1 MLEEVGFLSR
11 RLREEVQREASET
24 LKLAADRAR
33 DLITRIESGS
43 LPSTKIEG
51 GFRRDGFKGVMRVQ
65 QFPKHTLV
73 HVSDPGM
80 GYLLFTLRAD
90 AFGVLIV
97 PCGEGGWNQPQGN
110 QPQEDCHREWL
121 RDAILAEEKDAPQGL
136 PSIVLGSWPCTAWWC
151 RESCIGML
159 SMSDLVRIGFLLDD
173 LLYPENKEPGFDLKP
188 LKLHRR
194 QDENS

>member
-1 MLEEVGFLSR
+1 LEEVGFLSR

-24 LKLAADRAR
+24 LKLAADRVR
-33 DLITRIESGS
+33 DLISRIESGS
-43 LPSTKIEG
+43 LASTKIEG
-51 GFRRDGFKGVMRVQ
+51 GFRRDGFCGVMRVQ
-65 QFPKHTLV
+65 RFPKHTLV

-80 GYLLFTLRAD
+80 GYLFFSLRSD

-97 PCGEGGWNQPQGN
+97 PCGEGGGN
-110 QPQEDCHREWL
+110 QPLEDYHREWL
-121 RDAILAEEKDAPQGL
+121 RDAILAEENDAPRGL
-136 PSIVLGSWPCTAWWC
+136 PSMVLGSWPCTAWWC

-159 SMSDLVRIGFLLDD
+159 SMSDLGRIGFMLDD
-173 LLYPENKEPGFDLKP
+173 LLYPDNKDPGFDLKP